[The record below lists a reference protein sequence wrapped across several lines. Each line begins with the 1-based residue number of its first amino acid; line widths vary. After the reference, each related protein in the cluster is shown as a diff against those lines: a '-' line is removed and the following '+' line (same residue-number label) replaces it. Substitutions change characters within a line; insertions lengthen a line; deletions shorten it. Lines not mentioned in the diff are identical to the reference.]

1 MIDGKEAPMRI
12 LRILALLVLSPIA
25 TTSVRAVE
33 IETSPFAAVVK
44 LDVKVSSEARSASIL
59 GTEREGSGVL
69 IDGDGLIL
77 TIGYLIMEASEAT
90 VETGDGRI
98 VAAQPVAYDH
108 ESGFGLLRTLKPLGI
123 KPIELGDSRKLR
135 ERDAVLIAGHGGRGE
150 AAPAYVVSRREFAG
164 PWEYLLENA
173 VFTAPAYDNFGGAA
187 LIDSGGKL
195 VGIGSLL
202 VPDAIHP
209 GVALQGNMFVPIEKL
224 TPILADLL
232 ATGRNAGPR
241 RPWIGLRGDEYR
253 GRLFID
259 GVTPGGP
266 AAKAGLKPGDLVVG
280 VAGKPIE
287 GMADFY
293 RKMWRVGQPGAI
305 VPLQVVDGMTV
316 REVRLKSIDRYDWYK
331 AAPTY

>member
-1 MIDGKEAPMRI
+1 LIAAPG
-12 LRILALLVLSPIA
+12 A
-25 TTSVRAVE
+25 RAIE

-44 LDVKVSSEARSASIL
+44 LAVKVSGEARSAAIL

-77 TIGYLIMEASEAT
+77 TIGYLMMEASEAT
-90 VETGDGRI
+90 VETGDGST

-108 ESGFGLLRTLKPLGI
+108 ESGFGLLRALKPLGI
-123 KPIELGDSRKLR
+123 KPIDLGDSKKLQER
-135 ERDAVLIAGHGGRGE
+135 EAVLIAGHGGKGE
-150 AAPAYVVSRREFAG
+150 VAPAYVVSRRDFAG

-173 VFTAPAYDNFGGAA
+173 VFTAPAYANFGGAA
-187 LIDSGGKL
+187 LIDSRGKL

-209 GVALQGNMFVPIEKL
+209 GVAMQGNMFVPIEKL

-232 ATGRNAGPR
+232 ANGRSSGAR
-241 RPWIGLRGDEYR
+241 RPWIGMRGDEYR
-253 GRLFID
+253 GRLFVD

-266 AAKAGLKPGDLVVG
+266 AAKAGLKRGDLVIG
-280 VAGKPIE
+280 VAGKPFE

-293 RKMWRVGQPGAI
+293 RKMWRVGTPGAT
-305 VPLQVVDGMTV
+305 VPLQVLDGMTV
-316 REVRLKSIDRYDWYK
+316 REVPVKSIDRYDWYK
-331 AAPTY
+331 ASPTY